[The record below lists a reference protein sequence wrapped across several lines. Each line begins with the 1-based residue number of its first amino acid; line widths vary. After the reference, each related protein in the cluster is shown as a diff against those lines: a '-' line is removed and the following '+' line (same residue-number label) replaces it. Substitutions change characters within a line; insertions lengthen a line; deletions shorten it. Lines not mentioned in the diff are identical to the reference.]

1 MAEQT
6 QIQTSLKDKEK
17 TSLIIIVQ
25 GNSTITRTPE
35 LAIVSLQISAEG
47 ADQETVSKEVT
58 ATSKSLQQLVAEV
71 APKTDSGEPTA
82 EAPVTAWNTRSLYT
96 ASYRP
101 RDLQGVDLDRKYTAN
116 MSFDLEFRDFGK
128 LGTVTSQL
136 LAMPNVSI
144 FDTTWRLTDQTKES
158 LGSQS
163 RKEALQDA
171 VVKAR
176 DFAEAAG
183 CEKVRPSEI
192 SDAYSSVDY
201 GSNMPQ
207 RARPFGA
214 AEDTELSFA
223 PEEVQLKTNVTV
235 KFYAE

>member
-1 MAEQT
+1 M
-6 QIQTSLKDKEK
+6 
-17 TSLIIIVQ
+17 
-25 GNSTITRTPE
+25 
-35 LAIVSLQISAEG
+35 
-47 ADQETVSKEVT
+47 
-58 ATSKSLQQLVAEV
+58 
-71 APKTDSGEPTA
+71 APKTDSREPTA
-82 EAPVTAWNTRSLYT
+82 EAPVNARNTRSPYT
-96 ASYRP
+96 ASYLP
-101 RDLQGVDLDRKYTAN
+101 RDSHGVDLDRKYTAN
-116 MSFDLEFRDFGK
+116 TSFDLEFHDFGK
-128 LGTVTSQL
+128 LGTVTTQL

-144 FDTTWRLTDQTKES
+144 FDMTWPLTEQTKES

-183 CEKVRPSEI
+183 YKEVRPSEI
-192 SDAYSSVDY
+192 RDAYSSVDY

-223 PEEVQLKTNVTV
+223 PEEIQLKTNVTV